1 MFTYIDRKID
11 NKCMYILRYYQHII
25 CHKSDNRCY
34 VELNDTGI
42 ILVATWEVLVIF
54 SMHKNG
60 EWVLTMVY

>member
-1 MFTYIDRKID
+1 
-11 NKCMYILRYYQHII
+11 MYILRYYQHII